1 MRKLAEQIV
10 PVVVLATFAINL
22 WAEQPE
28 ILEEVLVQSV
38 NGCGSWPID
47 HGDIATCDYAVLAQ
61 PIRSKVPKWRVDA
74 VAGCLVCENNE
85 CRPRS
90 FTSIQT
96 PEEDWCRKLF
106 WTPRHI
112 DRLRLTSEEASAL
125 EVSFT
130 FEISKQGKV
139 KNIQIDDL
147 YGDWSEQV
155 VQRLLETGAQGV
167 RYPPLSID
175 GARYSIV
182 NLEASYSLEGG
193 VW

>member
-1 MRKLAEQIV
+1 M
-10 PVVVLATFAINL
+10 
-22 WAEQPE
+22 
-28 ILEEVLVQSV
+28 
-38 NGCGSWPID
+38 
-47 HGDIATCDYAVLAQ
+47 
-61 PIRSKVPKWRVDA
+61 
-74 VAGCLVCENNE
+74 
-85 CRPRS
+85 
-90 FTSIQT
+90 QT
-96 PEEDWCRKLF
+96 PEKDWCRKLF
-106 WTPRHI
+106 WTPRRI
-112 DRLRLTSEEASAL
+112 NRLRLTSEEASAL

-130 FEISKQGKV
+130 FEISKQGRV